1 MSLRTHSRIGSI
13 DIYYLVTPFVTML
26 EKEDASSGSTDLL
39 SSKSTESTK
48 KSKNM
53 EESNSTKESKSNEYI
68 STTTEIRKEKET
80 CKLVSDM
87 LLNRCDKCA
96 STEPNVSGKKIYIGR
111 IKPIVSKCCISETN
125 TILLC
130 TEITDEVT
138 DSTFSTRKIE
148 DGKKHLSDTKTKKL
162 YKTECV

>member
-53 EESNSTKESKSNEYI
+53 EQYINTKKSKSNDDV
-68 STTTEIRKEKET
+68 STTSDIR
-80 CKLVSDM
+80 
-87 LLNRCDKCA
+87 
-96 STEPNVSGKKIYIGR
+96 
-111 IKPIVSKCCISETN
+111 
-125 TILLC
+125 
-130 TEITDEVT
+130 
-138 DSTFSTRKIE
+138 
-148 DGKKHLSDTKTKKL
+148 
-162 YKTECV
+162 